1 MKDNPPNNFAG
12 LLAKFS
18 DYRKSSIVI
27 LPVPFDKTSTW
38 LKGADNGPQ
47 AIIEASCN
55 LELYDIETGSE
66 IYKKGIC
73 TEKPVLASNSKTMI
87 NRVYENVKGLLGDEK
102 YVVTL
107 GGEHSVSLGAIKA
120 HSEFA
125 DKMSVLHLDAHTDM
139 RDTYENNR
147 YSHACVMKRVRESI
161 KNTVSVGIRSMDYS
175 ELKHIPGNRIIY
187 AEEVHY
193 KKNWINTVLRK
204 LSKKVYI
211 TIDVDVFD
219 PGIMP
224 STGTPEPGG
233 LDWYQVIKLLRSVS
247 KNKNIV
253 GFDVV
258 ELCPSHNKAPDFLAA
273 KLIYKLLSYK
283 FFN

>member
-73 TEKPVLASNSKTMI
+73 TEKPVRASNSKTMI